1 MNKTGHSILRGVR
14 EVKAYAPGDVTKL
27 RITAVRPPVPVDV
40 KALRLQLGLSHEAFA
55 VRYGFNVA
63 TLRDWEQGRYRPM
76 GSARV
81 LLTVIVHEH
90 EAVERALA
98 AHESLPHVAVDSR
111 FATPRLPAK

>member
-1 MNKTGHSILRGVR
+1 MSKTGDSILQGAR
-14 EVKAYAPGDVTKL
+14 EAEAYARGDVTKL

-40 KALRLQLGLSHEAFA
+40 KALRLHLGLSQEAFA
-55 VRYGFNVA
+55 VRYGFNVT
-63 TLRDWEQGRYRPM
+63 TLRDWEQGRYRPT

-98 AHESLPHVAVDSR
+98 AHERMSDVGGDIQH
-111 FATPRLPAK
+111 ATPRLPAG